1 MQKKPPSCFFPYYVF
16 PGLMG
21 DNDVGFLFLETLFIN
36 EARHRT
42 LCSPEEF
49 QNRHQSG
56 NAHNASQRQIK
67 QHQTQ
72 TSLVQEEGRGQE
84 KGWRSGG
91 WRNPRRTRGFN
102 DQQISIEDRYKMRK
116 WQDRYQIEG

>member
-56 NAHNASQRQIK
+56 NAHNASQRQNK
-67 QHQTQ
+67 AGPNADLTGPGRR
-72 TSLVQEEGRGQE
+72 EGAK

-91 WRNPRRTRGFN
+91 WRNPRRMSGIK
-102 DQQISIEDRYKMRK
+102 DPQINIEDK
-116 WQDRYQIEG
+116 